1 MKQIVAIVFC
11 LLALIFQGH
20 AQSEINFVDT
30 TVYINGKIL
39 SLPGSSS
46 EKYLVELSD
55 EKGVLNHYT
64 LSKGKRT
71 FRFELK
77 RYHTYTLRIEGDG
90 YLTKILT
97 LNTDM
102 PANSS
107 GNFAISFNIRLQ
119 SLKEAVSLSPKVREL
134 PVALIRYDLLAET
147 FVYDLSYATQIKME
161 IYKRP
166 STEPALVLVRVK
178 E

>member
-46 EKYLVELSD
+46 EKYLIELSD
-55 EKGVLNHYT
+55 EQGVLNQYS

-90 YLTKILT
+90 YLAKIMT

-102 PANSS
+102 PANSG
-107 GNFAISFNIRLQ
+107 GNFAIRFNIRLQ
-119 SLKEAVSLSPKVREL
+119 SLKEAVSFSPKVREL

-161 IYKRP
+161 TYKRP
-166 STEPALVLVRVK
+166 ITEPAIVLVRVK